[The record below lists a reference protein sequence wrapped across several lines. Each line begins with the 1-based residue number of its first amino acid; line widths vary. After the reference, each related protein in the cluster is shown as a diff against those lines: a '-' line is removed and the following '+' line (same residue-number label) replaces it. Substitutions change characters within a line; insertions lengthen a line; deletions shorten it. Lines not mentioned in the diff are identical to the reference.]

1 MTKRY
6 FEDFHVGDR
15 FDSATHAV
23 TEAQITAFARDF
35 DPQPFHLDP
44 GQAAGTLFGGLVA
57 SGWHTASV
65 TMRLLVDSGL
75 NVEGGF
81 IGLGVE
87 ELRWPKA
94 VRPGDILRV
103 SSEILDLRISQSR
116 PDRGIVRLASVTT
129 NQDDEVVQTMRS
141 AVLVRRRPSR
151 DRA

>member
-44 GQAAGTLFGGLVA
+44 GEAVGTLFGGLVA

-65 TMRLLVDSGL
+65 TMRLLVGGGL

>member
-15 FDSATHAV
+15 FDSTTHAV
-23 TEAQITAFARDF
+23 TEAQITTFARDF
-35 DPQPFHLDP
+35 DPQPFHLDS
-44 GQAAGTLFGGLVA
+44 GEAAGTLFGGLVA

-65 TMRLLVDSGL
+65 TMRLSVDSGL